1 MDKQYDL
8 IIIGG
13 GPAGLAAAVY
23 GARAG
28 LTTCV
33 VERGLLGG
41 QIFNTSKVENY
52 PGFPEGI
59 LGPDISSRLDE
70 HARKFGAEIVLA
82 DVTRVDLGGALKTVA
97 TSEGVLVARTV
108 IIATGATPK
117 RLGVPGEERLIGAG
131 VSYCATCD
139 GAFYRDKKVAVV
151 GGGDAAIDE
160 ALFLTRFAQEVTVIH
175 RRGELRA
182 IKYLQDK
189 AFANPKMKFVWNSV
203 VTEVLGDD
211 RVKAVMVETTAGG
224 ATERRAIAV
233 DGVFIYVGM
242 TPNTAFLGGAL
253 PLDAN
258 GYIPSGETTETAIP
272 GVFAAGDV
280 RSKALR
286 QVVTAVADG
295 AVAAYMAEKFLQ
307 NSDGNH

>member
-1 MDKQYDL
+1 VTATDKQYDV

-13 GPAGLAAAVY
+13 GPAGLTAAIYA
-23 GARAG
+23 ARAG
-28 LTTCV
+28 MATCV

-52 PGFPEGI
+52 PGFPEGV
-59 LGPDISSRLDE
+59 LGHDISSRLDE
-70 HARKFGAEIVLA
+70 QARKFGAAIVLA
-82 DVTRVDLGGALKTVA
+82 EVTGVELSGPVKRVS
-97 TSEGVLVARTV
+97 TSEGELGGRTV
-108 IIATGATPK
+108 IIATGANPK

-139 GAFYRDKKVAVV
+139 GAFYRDKVVAVI

-160 ALFLTRFAQEVTVIH
+160 ALFLTRFAKEVIVIH
-175 RRGELRA
+175 RRSELRA

-189 AFANPKMKFVWNSV
+189 AFANPKIKFMWNSV
-203 VTEVLGDD
+203 VTEILGDD
-211 RVKAVMVETTAGG
+211 RVKALTVETNEGG
-224 ATERRAIAV
+224 AVERRAVAV

-242 TPNTAFLGGAL
+242 APNTGFLAGAL
-253 PLDAN
+253 PLDAQ
-258 GYIPSGETTETAIP
+258 GYIPAGETTETSLP

-280 RSKALR
+280 RRKVLR

-307 NSDGNH
+307 NSQ

>member
-1 MDKQYDL
+1 MDEPYDL

-23 GARAG
+23 ASRAG
-28 LTTCV
+28 MATCV

-82 DVTRVDLGGALKTVA
+82 DVTSVDLAGEVKRVS
-97 TSEGVLVARTV
+97 TSEGEFGGKTV

-139 GAFYRDKKVAVV
+139 GAFYRDKTVAVI

-160 ALFLTRFAQEVTVIH
+160 ALFLTRFAREVIVIH
-175 RRGELRA
+175 RRAGLRA

-189 AFANPKMKFVWNSV
+189 AFANPKVKFVWNSKV
-203 VTEVLGDD
+203 SEILGDD
-211 RVKAVMVETTAGG
+211 KVKALTIETTAD
-224 ATERRAIAV
+224 AKSERRAVAV

-242 TPNTAFLGGAL
+242 TPNTEFLKGAV
-253 PLDAN
+253 PLDDQ
-258 GYIPSGETTETAIP
+258 GYIPSGETTETAVQ

-280 RSKALR
+280 RRKALR